1 MGVCN
6 FIIDC
11 IYKLCVHMSCKYYK
25 HIVRTIVSAALNSID
40 IVKVDEDD
48 IVLKM
53 KSRLGGQLKQ
63 VMIADEDGSNNYTD
77 NCNKNPENT
86 CLRNEDSS
94 LDSKVI
100 ISGI

>member
-1 MGVCN
+1 
-6 FIIDC
+6 
-11 IYKLCVHMSCKYYK
+11 
-25 HIVRTIVSAALNSID
+25 
-40 IVKVDEDD
+40 
-48 IVLKM
+48 
-53 KSRLGGQLKQ
+53 
-63 VMIADEDGSNNYTD
+63 MIADEDGSNNYTD